1 MPIRNKKQSAVIP
14 SMEIMTQTDLDLPL
28 LRKGKVRDTYVLD
41 DKLLMVATDR
51 LSAFDVV
58 FKEGI
63 PRKGEVLNRLSAFWF
78 GKTEKIIKNHF
89 VSLELPKKLP
99 AYLKGRSMIVERCKP
114 LPIECVVRGHITG
127 SAWKEYEKKGTVC
140 GITLPSGLHNG
151 SELPNPIFTPSTKAE
166 KGHDENIDEKAAKK
180 LVGADT
186 FEAVKQKAVELY
198 DFAEGFARER
208 GLVLADTKFEFGL
221 DKDGKVMLIDE
232 ALTPDSS
239 RYWLEDKYEQGIL
252 ESLDKQYVRNYLER
266 IGWNKSPPPP
276 PLPADVVKNT
286 TERYLQAY
294 AMLTGKKL

>member
-1 MPIRNKKQSAVIP
+1 MDIITETKL
-14 SMEIMTQTDLDLPL
+14 ELPL

-63 PRKGEVLNRLSAFWF
+63 PRKGEVLNQLSAFWF
-78 GKTEKIIKNHF
+78 GKMKSVIKNHF
-89 VSLELPKKLP
+89 VSLTLPKSRNLP
-99 AYLKGRSMIVERCKP
+99 SYLNGRSMIVEKCKP

-127 SAWKEYEKKGTVC
+127 SAWKEYQKKQSVC
-140 GITLPSGLHNG
+140 GIHLPAGMKDGDEFPSA
-151 SELPNPIFTPSTKAE
+151 IFTPSTKAE
-166 KGHDENIDEKAAKK
+166 KGHDENISEVQAKK
-180 LVGADT
+180 LVGAET
-186 FEAVKQKAVELY
+186 FETVRTKAIELY
-198 DFAEGFARER
+198 DSADAYARER

-221 DKDGKVMLIDE
+221 DKNGKVILIDE

-239 RYWLEDKYEQGIL
+239 RYWLEEKYDVGIL
-252 ESLDKQYVRNYLER
+252 ESLDKQYVRDYLER
-266 IGWNKSPPPP
+266 LGWNKSPPPP
-276 PLPADVVKNT
+276 PLPADVIRNT